1 MRTMLVTVALALF
14 VSATHGAEYKDVT
27 FRNELGKGKHGY
39 LHMPA
44 FDSIKELTCPCFI
57 PEAPTNM
64 IGPSMGEEPYA
75 TLQKIIEAKRSGDLE
90 AEYALSTPAFVEAKK
105 PYSDAMRRLNDG
117 WKHMSSIQFVASTK
131 VDQFE
136 WFFLKCS
143 SGPADGYE
151 AILLTLADGKYRQA
165 CPDSREASTK
175 LNYVHSAF
183 VTGAWVEKG
192 QPSGPVHGDTARTL
206 ADPRH

>member
-1 MRTMLVTVALALF
+1 MRTMLLIVILALII
-14 VSATHGAEYKDVT
+14 SAAEGSEYKEIT

-39 LHMPA
+39 VHMPA

-57 PEAPTNM
+57 PDTPTNM
-64 IGPSMGEEPYA
+64 IGPSIEGEPYA
-75 TLQKIIEAKRSGDLE
+75 TLQKIIEAKRNGSLE
-90 AEYALSTPAFVEAKK
+90 AEYTLSTPAFVEAKK
-105 PYSDAMRRLNDG
+105 PYSDAVKRLNDG
-117 WKHMSSIQFVASTK
+117 WKHMSSIQFVASIK

-143 SGPADGYE
+143 SGRADGYE

-165 CPDSREASTK
+165 CPDSRETSTK

-183 VTGAWVEKG
+183 VTGAWIEKG
-192 QPSGPVHGDTARTL
+192 RASNQVREETARKP
-206 ADPRH
+206 ADPQQ